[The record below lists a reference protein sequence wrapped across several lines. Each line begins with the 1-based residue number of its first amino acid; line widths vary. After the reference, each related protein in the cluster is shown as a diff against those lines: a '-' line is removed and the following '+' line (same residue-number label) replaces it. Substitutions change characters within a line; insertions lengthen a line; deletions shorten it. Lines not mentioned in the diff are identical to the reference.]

1 VRILVFNCGS
11 SSLKFELI
19 SLTARPTGLDSTRL
33 VKGNVANIG
42 RAGGIKTSFSAGA
55 RAPAPD
61 GVKDHASAVQW
72 LIDWLRGSEWLKG
85 ALPDAI
91 GHRVVH
97 GGPRLFDPV
106 LVDDAVVREIAAVS
120 ELAPLHNH
128 AALEAINAAR
138 VVFGDAVPMVAVFDT
153 GFHHDMPEHASRY
166 AIPPAI
172 ADEHGI
178 RRYGFHGIAHRYMAG
193 RCAELLGRPLRD
205 LRLVTLQ
212 LGSGCSA
219 AAVRG
224 GKSVDT
230 SMGFTPLEGLVMGTR
245 CGDIDA
251 AVVSHLCDRA
261 AMTTEEVDDF
271 LNHRSGLLGVSGMSA
286 DVRELLALERQDHR
300 GAALATGMFC
310 YRLRKYI
317 GAYMAALGGADAVTF
332 GGGIGENCPEVR
344 ARACG
349 EMDWCGLR
357 VDESRNREVVGVEGE
372 VSAAAS
378 RIRVFVIPV
387 DEEIV
392 IAGDTFEC
400 LTTRKQV

>member
-1 VRILVFNCGS
+1 MKILVFNCGS
-11 SSLKFELI
+11 SSLKYELI
-19 SLTARPTGLDSTRL
+19 SLDGRPVGRDATRL
-33 VKGNVANIG
+33 VKGNIANIG

-61 GVKDHASAVQW
+61 GVKDHASAVRW
-72 LIDWLRGSEWLKG
+72 LIDWLRGSEWLNG

-106 LVDDAVVREIAAVS
+106 LIDDGVVREIAAVS

-128 AALEAINAAR
+128 AALEAIKAAR
-138 VVFGDAVPMVAVFDT
+138 LVFGDAVPMVAVFDT
-153 GFHHDMPEHASRY
+153 GFHHNMPEHAFRY

-178 RRYGFHGIAHRYMAG
+178 RRYGFHGVAHRYMAG
-193 RCAELLGRPLRD
+193 RCAELMGRPLRD
-205 LRLVTLQ
+205 LRLITLQ

-245 CGDIDA
+245 SGDIDA
-251 AVVSHLCDRA
+251 AVVSHLCDRG
-261 AMTTEEVDDF
+261 AMGVDEVDDW
-271 LNHRSGLLGVSGMSA
+271 LNHRSGLLGVSDVSA
-286 DVRELLALERQDHR
+286 DVRELLALERQGHR
-300 GAALATGMFC
+300 GAALALGLFC

-317 GAYMAALGGADAVTF
+317 GAYMAALDGADAVTF

-357 VDESRNREVVGVEGE
+357 MDESQNQQVVGVEGE
-372 VSAAAS
+372 VSAAGS
-378 RIRVFVIPV
+378 QVRVFVIPV

-392 IAGDTFEC
+392 IARDTFEC
-400 LTTRKQV
+400 LATRRQI